1 MQFCMDLPLQ
11 ECSRGAAFTMVEGEL
26 QISSKL
32 LASHLKPSNLS
43 LRDFIAQGNK
53 VVVVGYQRGRAK
65 PTGRLYE
72 IEFVHLWSVR
82 DGKISEFWVYTDT
95 VALVEA
101 LRR

>member
-1 MQFCMDLPLQ
+1 
-11 ECSRGAAFTMVEGEL
+11 
-26 QISSKL
+26 
-32 LASHLKPSNLS
+32 
-43 LRDFIAQGNK
+43 

-95 VALVEA
+95 AALVEA

>member
-1 MQFCMDLPLQ
+1 MGRHLRWSRRISDFFKVLGESLETLQF
-11 ECSRGAAFTMVEGEL
+11 E
-26 QISSKL
+26 
-32 LASHLKPSNLS
+32 

-95 VALVEA
+95 AALVET

>member
-1 MQFCMDLPLQ
+1 MGRHLRWSRRISDFFKVLGESLETLQF
-11 ECSRGAAFTMVEGEL
+11 E
-26 QISSKL
+26 
-32 LASHLKPSNLS
+32 

-95 VALVEA
+95 AALVEA

>member
-1 MQFCMDLPLQ
+1 MGRHLRWSRENCSFFKVLGESLETLQF
-11 ECSRGAAFTMVEGEL
+11 E
-26 QISSKL
+26 
-32 LASHLKPSNLS
+32 

-95 VALVEA
+95 AALVEA

>member
-1 MQFCMDLPLQ
+1 MGRHLRW
-11 ECSRGAAFTMVEGEL
+11 SRGISDFFKVLGESLETL
-26 QISSKL
+26 QFE
-32 LASHLKPSNLS
+32 

-95 VALVEA
+95 AALVEA

>member
-11 ECSRGAAFTMVEGEL
+11 ECSREAASTMVEGEL
-26 QISSKL
+26 QISSKTL
-32 LASHLKPSNLS
+32 GESLETLQFE

-82 DGKISEFWVYTDT
+82 DGKISEFWVYADT
-95 VALVEA
+95 APLVEA